1 MVRSLTFV
9 QVLRCS
15 AAVRNGCDC
24 VQPLCAMVVTVFSL
38 CAQGDCPSTFSCG
51 HDFLILSFGKGQTM
65 ELTLNKKRPADSLYF
80 EAETVE
86 PQTDAGELQNEGPQT
101 DTATADCDPKADFVT
116 AKTLRGYHNAVRYG
130 FLPRPGKALEDLD
143 PEPFTYPDS
152 HPPLAEAMHRNFNPD
167 AWADE
172 KLAQTQSRLSRGK
185 SAPRFGP
192 TDLWPVLVKLNLRPE
207 GPAYEAQLFQYAK
220 QSGGGPMIDYLVRS
234 HGSLRGLGQKLW
246 LLQEAE
252 SHVAQAKKSRLK
264 FLLEATE
271 RSCVCA
277 GRWGRAA
284 RQILEANE
292 ISEEVFTKAVYDAL
306 QHGRVKGHTIALLG
320 VAGNEGKTFLQA
332 PMKDIYPPGTV
343 IGSPSPSAFPL
354 LELSKSHVAIW
365 DDWRF
370 DATIIPI
377 ASQLQLFEGLPMTVN
392 RPQNQFSGH
401 EIWKG
406 DSPFFLTGRLDDLMM
421 VKPGVSCTDLTML
434 RKRLKVFEFKRSTGR
449 LDDLMMVKPGVSCT
463 DLTMLRKR
471 LKVFEFKRSQTNPD
485 ITIPRCASCFA
496 KIILRKGNPRNI
508 RFITPDLQEQAPGEV
523 VVDYF

>member
-1 MVRSLTFV
+1 MSL
-9 QVLRCS
+9 
-15 AAVRNGCDC
+15 
-24 VQPLCAMVVTVFSL
+24 
-38 CAQGDCPSTFSCG
+38 
-51 HDFLILSFGKGQTM
+51 
-65 ELTLNKKRPADSLYF
+65 
-80 EAETVE
+80 
-86 PQTDAGELQNEGPQT
+86 AG
-101 DTATADCDPKADFVT
+101 
-116 AKTLRGYHNAVRYG
+116 GYHYVRYG
-130 FLPRPGKALEDLD
+130 FVPRPGKALEDLD

-207 GPAYEAQLFQYAK
+207 DPAYEAQLFQYAK
-220 QSGGGPMIDYLVRS
+220 QAGGGPMIDYLVRN
-234 HGSLRGLGQKLW
+234 HDSLRGLGQKLW

-252 SHVAQAKKSRLK
+252 SHVTQAKKSRLK

-271 RSCVCA
+271 RSCVCVCA

-292 ISEEVFTKAVYDAL
+292 ISEQVFTKAVYDAL
-306 QHGRVKGHTIALLG
+306 QHGRAKGHTIALLG
-320 VAGNEGKTFLQA
+320 VAGNEGKTFLLS

-354 LELSKSHVAIW
+354 LELSKSRVAIW

-401 EIWKG
+401 EIWRG

-434 RKRLKVFEFKRSTGR
+434 RKRLKVFEFKRR
-449 LDDLMMVKPGVSCT
+449 KPI
-463 DLTMLRKR
+463 LTSPSRDVPPASPKSFSARGTLETSGLSPQTCRSKR
-471 LKVFEFKRSQTNPD
+471 
-485 ITIPRCASCFA
+485 
-496 KIILRKGNPRNI
+496 
-508 RFITPDLQEQAPGEV
+508 QEKWL
-523 VVDYF
+523 

>member
-1 MVRSLTFV
+1 M
-9 QVLRCS
+9 
-15 AAVRNGCDC
+15 
-24 VQPLCAMVVTVFSL
+24 
-38 CAQGDCPSTFSCG
+38 
-51 HDFLILSFGKGQTM
+51 K
-65 ELTLNKKRPADSLYF
+65 
-80 EAETVE
+80 
-86 PQTDAGELQNEGPQT
+86 
-101 DTATADCDPKADFVT
+101 
-116 AKTLRGYHNAVRYG
+116 AKTAHIVSLAGGYHNAVRYG
-130 FLPRPGKALEDLD
+130 FVPRPGKALEDLD

-207 GPAYEAQLFQYAK
+207 DPAYEAQLFQYAK
-220 QSGGGPMIDYLVRS
+220 QAGGGPMIDYLVRN
-234 HGSLRGLGQKLW
+234 HDSLRGLGQKLW

-252 SHVAQAKKSRLK
+252 SHVTQAKKSRLK

-292 ISEEVFTKAVYDAL
+292 ISEQVFTKAVYDAL
-306 QHGRVKGHTIALLG
+306 QHGRAKGHTIALLG
-320 VAGNEGKTFLQA
+320 VAGNEGKTFLLA
-332 PMKDIYPPGTV
+332 PMKDMYPPGTV

-354 LELSKSHVAIW
+354 LELSKSRVAIW
-365 DDWRF
+365 DDCWRF

-392 RPQNQFSGH
+392 RPQNQLSGH
-401 EIWKG
+401 EIWRG
-406 DSPFFLTGRLDDLMM
+406 DSPFFL
-421 VKPGVSCTDLTML
+421 
-434 RKRLKVFEFKRSTGR
+434 TGR

-485 ITIPRCASCFA
+485 ITIPRCASCFS
-496 KIILRKGNPRNI
+496 KIILRKGNPRNV